1 MATEKRMIDVNEIK
15 RYVKPRSDST
25 LRNMKKDELIAYI
38 RILEHNC
45 NVANSFVEQQA
56 KNFGF
61 LMKEKCDKC
70 VMKHQQRLL

>member
-15 RYVKPRSDST
+15 RYVKPKADST
-25 LRNMKKDELIAYI
+25 LRNMKKTELIHYI

-45 NVANSFVEQQA
+45 NVANSFLDQQA
-56 KNFGF
+56 KNFGI

-70 VMKHQQRLL
+70 VMMHQQRLL